1 MAIDVE
7 TKILTALVGGVAALL
22 LAAPAAA
29 DPTDAPPQPPA
40 PVVDVAAPGASVAS
54 VDGVPHLASPDALP
68 PGSTMD
74 PSVMAGAESPRVSYL
89 RDLWNAVQSREI
101 SGKEALV
108 LGLAQ
113 RGMDTPNPAT
123 VPGPNTPVTPGD
135 PVAAPA
141 PVTP

>member
-22 LAAPAAA
+22 LAVPAAA
-29 DPTDAPPQPPA
+29 DPTDAPPQPPVPVADA
-40 PVVDVAAPGASVAS
+40 PVASGASG
-54 VDGVPHLASPDALP
+54 DGVPHLASPDALP

-89 RDLWNAVQSREI
+89 RDLWNAVQNREI

-113 RGMDTPNPAT
+113 RGMDTPNPAP
-123 VPGPNTPVTPGD
+123 VPGPNTPLTPGD
-135 PVAAPA
+135 PAAAPA

>member
-1 MAIDVE
+1 MANDV
-7 TKILTALVGGVAALL
+7 TAKALLVLAGGLAALA

-29 DPTDAPPQPPA
+29 DPTDAPPQPVL
-40 PVVDVAAPGASVAS
+40 PVVDGAAAAAPP
-54 VDGVPHLASPDALP
+54 DGVPHLSSPDAPP

-113 RGMDTPNPAT
+113 RGMDTPNP
-123 VPGPNTPVTPGD
+123 
-135 PVAAPA
+135 VAAPPA
-141 PVTP
+141 PLPPPTAPAPLAPAIP